1 MMNRK
6 CYRQVQVQQ
15 PVRPGVAGRGR
26 GRGGAVTAGSRIV
39 GTQVKTEPSTTRPPT
54 NTRIQQQ
61 HQGVDKDKVDPV
73 IKCNDCAKFIKQSV
87 FKEHKLEHAKEKEGG
102 SGTGKTGQEKAKK
115 STSIPE
121 PKARVVKRKEEK
133 QMDFVDLGEE
143 SDEDEVT
150 DVTQKKVLEK
160 KLPCPSCDIMF
171 ATTMSLKMHMNLS
184 HPVKMEATD
193 SEKLLG
199 EGEAEEDDTDKVME
213 EMNNL
218 GTSEM
223 LDDLVNFLNEL

>member
-1 MMNRK
+1 M
-6 CYRQVQVQQ
+6 
-15 PVRPGVAGRGR
+15 
-26 GRGGAVTAGSRIV
+26 
-39 GTQVKTEPSTTRPPT
+39 KTEPSITRPPT

-87 FKEHKLEHAKEKEGG
+87 FKEHKLEHAKERESG
-102 SGTGKTGQEKAKK
+102 SKNTGQGQAKN
-115 STSIPE
+115 SITE
-121 PKARVVKRKEEK
+121 PKGRVVRRKEEK

-150 DVTQKKVLEK
+150 DVTQKKILEK

-184 HPVKMEATD
+184 HPVKMEAT
-193 SEKLLG
+193 ETEQLLR
-199 EGEAEEDDTDKVME
+199 EGHDKEAEEDDSDKVME
-213 EMNNL
+213 EMNNI

>member
-1 MMNRK
+1 M
-6 CYRQVQVQQ
+6 
-15 PVRPGVAGRGR
+15 
-26 GRGGAVTAGSRIV
+26 TTSSRIV
-39 GTQVKTEPSTTRPPT
+39 GTQVKTEPSTRPPT

-87 FKEHKLEHAKEKEGG
+87 FKEHKLEHAKETEGS
-102 SGTGKTGQEKAKK
+102 SGTNTTGQGQTKE
-115 STSIPE
+115 STTIPE
-121 PKARVVKRKEEK
+121 TKGRVVRRKEEK
-133 QMDFVDLGEE
+133 QMDFVDLGDE

-150 DVTQKKVLEK
+150 AVTQKKVLEK

-171 ATTMSLKMHMNLS
+171 ATTMSLKMHINLS
-184 HPVKMEATD
+184 HPVKTEATETEQLL
-193 SEKLLG
+193 SEGGGK
-199 EGEAEEDDTDKVME
+199 EAEENDTDKVME

>member
-1 MMNRK
+1 M
-6 CYRQVQVQQ
+6 
-15 PVRPGVAGRGR
+15 AGRGR
-26 GRGGAVTAGSRIV
+26 GRGGAVTPGSRIV

-73 IKCNDCAKFIKQSV
+73 IKCNDCGKFIKQSV
-87 FKEHKLEHAKEKEGG
+87 FKEHKLEHAKEKDGG
-102 SGTGKTGQEKAKK
+102 SGSNKTGQGKANN
-115 STSIPE
+115 STTVPE
-121 PKARVVKRKEEK
+121 PKGRVVRRKEEK

-184 HPVKMEATD
+184 HPVKMEATETEQLL
-193 SEKLLG
+193 SEGNDK
-199 EGEAEEDDTDKVME
+199 EAGEDDTDKVME
-213 EMNNL
+213 EMNNI

>member
-1 MMNRK
+1 MELLRAAGW
-6 CYRQVQVQQ
+6 RPRRAVAVQLSVLCVHWHCTAAAGLGPLQQ
-15 PVRPGVAGRGR
+15 PTSEHK
-26 GRGGAVTAGSRIV
+26 TA
-39 GTQVKTEPSTTRPPT
+39 EL
-54 NTRIQQQ
+54 
-61 HQGVDKDKVDPV
+61 
-73 IKCNDCAKFIKQSV
+73 IKQSV

-102 SGTGKTGQEKAKK
+102 SGPGKTGEDKAKPP
-115 STSIPE
+115 TSIPE
-121 PKARVVKRKEEK
+121 PKGRVAKRKEEK

>member
-1 MMNRK
+1 M
-6 CYRQVQVQQ
+6 
-15 PVRPGVAGRGR
+15 AGRGR
-26 GRGGAVTAGSRIV
+26 GRGGAGTPGSRIV

-87 FKEHKLEHAKEKEGG
+87 FKEHKLEHAKEKDGG
-102 SGTGKTGQEKAKK
+102 NGSIKARQGQAKV
-115 STSIPE
+115 STTTSE
-121 PKARVVKRKEEK
+121 PKGRFVRRKEEK
-133 QMDFVDLGEE
+133 QLDFVDLGEE

-150 DVTQKKVLEK
+150 DVTQKKILEK

-184 HPVKMEATD
+184 HPVKMEATETEQLL
-193 SEKLLG
+193 SEGHDK
-199 EGEAEEDDTDKVME
+199 EAEEDDSDKVME
-213 EMNNL
+213 EMNNI